1 MSQALFLSLQV
12 PSSCQT
18 KPPAPACRPTGTWG
32 LRAWESKPVL
42 QRRPCVWRNTH
53 PLLPNPS
60 KSPHCSAL
68 RRRLL
73 TRGPAGADAG
83 GPLISSQA
91 PYTMQGGT
99 QGPRQERSVLR
110 ALCPL
115 ADLCPPEPPSLRPQH
130 PRPRHLLRQ
139 QGEPG
144 GHQDK
149 NWRRPPWGCA
159 SASESEAIGK
169 MPLSR
174 RLPGQAQK
182 EDGAGDTGLLSTSLV
197 MSLDQN
203 SDLLT
208 RSPMPFF
215 SNKYFIYTSMPPVLF
230 SLQLNFG

>member
-1 MSQALFLSLQV
+1 M
-12 PSSCQT
+12 
-18 KPPAPACRPTGTWG
+18 
-32 LRAWESKPVL
+32 

-91 PYTMQGGT
+91 PHTTQGGT

-115 ADLCPPEPPSLRPQH
+115 ADLCPPEPPSLCPRH
-130 PRPRHLLRQ
+130 PRPLHLLRQ

-159 SASESEAIGK
+159 RASESEAIGK
-169 MPLSR
+169 MPLSC
-174 RLPGQAQK
+174 RLPRQAQR
-182 EDGAGDTGLLSTSLV
+182 EDRGGDTGLLLHILSNESRPKLGP
-197 MSLDQN
+197 
-203 SDLLT
+203 SDPKSNAFFKKISISYILPCPQCCFHCNLT
-208 RSPMPFF
+208 LGRGKLKFR
-215 SNKYFIYTSMPPVLF
+215 
-230 SLQLNFG
+230 